1 MPHSFFLCPYSN
13 NLLKCTV
20 GTPAMHFFDTGL
32 VNYLSCYSSPEISG
46 NGAIN
51 VAILENYVISEL
63 LKVYH
68 SKKLSQQ
75 LLKQN

>member
-1 MPHSFFLCPYSN
+1 
-13 NLLKCTV
+13 
-20 GTPAMHFFDTGL
+20 MHFFDTGL